1 VTAFLRE
8 FRWLEPVVDLLRL
21 AAFAG
26 VVALGLLTA
35 WRLRRGA
42 VNPRMVDPFL
52 LYVLAISTAV
62 GLVQIESWP
71 FTTWALIHN
80 ISPKQ
85 VRTWEIVGLDAAGR
99 GYAIDPRVLQPMAPE
114 EFGAWLFSRFGQLAP
129 PAQTSVA
136 RFVIE
141 RAESGRQRVRRG
153 EPVAVNDRLL
163 GPLSAPYHFQPP
175 LVWRSPADVPATPF
189 VGLQLWVL
197 QWNVE
202 ERFTDARR
210 VSRQLLFELRDGVA
224 G

>member
-1 VTAFLRE
+1 MTAFLRE
-8 FRWLEPVVDLLRL
+8 FRWLEPVVDLFRL
-21 AAFAG
+21 AAFVAM
-26 VVALGLLTA
+26 VALGLLTA
-35 WRLRRGA
+35 WRLRRGVA
-42 VNPRMVDPFL
+42 GPRVVDPL
-52 LYVLAISTAV
+52 LVYVLAASITV

-80 ISPKQ
+80 VSPKQ
-85 VRTWEIVGLDAAGR
+85 IRTWEMVGLDAAGR
-99 GYAIDPRVLQPMAPE
+99 GYTIDPRVLEPMAPE

-129 PAQTSVA
+129 PAQTSIV
-136 RFVIE
+136 RFIIE

-153 EPVAVNDRLL
+153 TSVAANDRFL
-163 GPLSAPYHFQPP
+163 GPLSAPYHFEPP
-175 LVWRSPADVPATPF
+175 LVWRSTADVPATPF

-202 ERFTDARR
+202 ERLADDRR